1 MRKTVEISKLKNWAN
16 AQLKR
21 TDNYA
26 TEKFKEGICTMIER
40 ILFDA
45 NQYEGYNCIY
55 WLEQGFDEWLKDG
68 CPDFP
73 EKQQYIEGNEH
84 QFNRYYY

>member
-1 MRKTVEISKLKNWAN
+1 MRETVEISKLKNWAN

-21 TDNYA
+21 TDKDA
-26 TEKFKEGICTMIER
+26 TKQYKRGICFMIER
-40 ILFDA
+40 VLFDA
-45 NQYEGYNCIY
+45 DNYKGFNCIY

-73 EKQQYIEGNEH
+73 EKQKYIEGNGH
-84 QFNRYYY
+84 MYNRYYY